1 MECLLN
7 EDLFAPRE
15 RTQIHNSNQIETFLY
30 INMCQ
35 HTYIYQI
42 AHSIKQ
48 EGYIGIKE
56 PLTCT
61 KRK

>member
-1 MECLLN
+1 MDCLLN

-42 AHSIKQ
+42 AHSI
-48 EGYIGIKE
+48 
-56 PLTCT
+56 
-61 KRK
+61 